1 MINLKVYLACKSLPV
16 YLIYDCAYISAI
28 IILYTYLAICMYVD
42 DRILVDSFALEFDY
56 LLGVFRTIENF
67 LLTI

>member
-1 MINLKVYLACKSLPV
+1 
-16 YLIYDCAYISAI
+16 
-28 IILYTYLAICMYVD
+28 MYVD